1 MLVHLRLYL
10 CIYIYIYT
18 INVGS
23 CYIANCNEDNDVLLC
38 VIIIFEILA
47 YNIYIYICI
56 IMSSL
61 DIEQ

>member
-1 MLVHLRLYL
+1 MY
-10 CIYIYIYT
+10 IYIYIYT